1 MKHFTF
7 KRQCIHTD
15 PKQAKKCHA
24 TVPLM
29 YTAAEKGDMFK
40 HKAIC
45 CDDDRRGMGG
55 HCREDREGK
64 YGEITYRIILQ

>member
-1 MKHFTF
+1 
-7 KRQCIHTD
+7 
-15 PKQAKKCHA
+15 
-24 TVPLM
+24 M
-29 YTAAEKGDMFK
+29 YTAAEKGDIFK

-45 CDDDRRGMGG
+45 CEDDRRGMGG